1 MSINEAAD
9 KAAAGALL
17 HGAQQQ
23 ASAYAPGYAP
33 PPQGVKAEQV
43 IDYLLVH
50 YGHAIEQN
58 DHMRGRVWQ
67 LEAVNDNHLRSR
79 QELCDMVVELRQQLS
94 KREDE
99 LAAAKA
105 ATIAADMVANAAISE
120 RDNLRVDCQ
129 RYREQAACVQPKVMA
144 SYWGRGGRTLER
156 ELPLLSVQSGA
167 GVERI
172 RISVDL
178 RNHSR
183 KRAG

>member
-9 KAAAGALL
+9 KAAAGAML

-23 ASAYAPGYAP
+23 ASNYAPGYAP

-79 QELCDMVVELRQQLS
+79 QELCDVVVSLRQRISQL
-94 KREDE
+94 EDE

-105 ATIAADMVANAAISE
+105 ATISAECVLKIAEDE
-120 RDNLRVDCQ
+120 RNRLMEACKRLV
-129 RYREQAACVQPKVMA
+129 EQTGFIKPKVKA
-144 SYWGRGGRTLER
+144 TYWGRGGRTLER
-156 ELPLLSVQSGA
+156 ELPVTSVQTGQGHA
-167 GVERI
+167 I
-172 RISVDL
+172 ITVDL

-183 KRAG
+183 NRAG

>member
-1 MSINEAAD
+1 MSINEAAE
-9 KAAAGALL
+9 KAAASSML

-79 QELCDMVVELRQQLS
+79 QELCDAVVALRQRISQL
-94 KREDE
+94 EDE
-99 LAAAKA
+99 VACAKA
-105 ATIAADMVANAAISE
+105 ATVAAETVLIMAERE
-120 RDNLRVDCQ
+120 RDGLREKN
-129 RYREQAACVQPKVMA
+129 RELREQVACIEPVIMA

-156 ELPLLSVQSGA
+156 QLPVLSVQAGA
-167 GVERI
+167 GVPRI
-172 RISVDL
+172 KINVDL

-183 KRAG
+183 K